1 MFERALKK
9 EDLKEILLKDGV
21 RYILYRYKNENELEK
36 MVYEHYEDIF
46 GEGVILF
53 SKHSITTSSGIG
65 SVPDAFVISIKGKKW
80 YIVEVELSNHSLY
93 NHIVPQ
99 LTKFYSAIKNPDTRS
114 NLVKTFYKEIEQ
126 DPRKRLLFEIEGINE
141 KYKFI
146 QEIVEKKP
154 TTVIIID
161 KSTEE
166 LNEIC
171 NALPFDIIIIVFKTF
186 CRENTKGLCD
196 HIHLLS
202 HPTFKS
208 KIKKQYSD
216 RHDEILKFF
225 NKDILPYEHSIIKRK
240 DYMQISLSSGF
251 YPLHYEWLYLKN
263 EIRVGLHFEYPDHKR
278 NEILATEFYEKFSKE
293 IEKHAQTKLVVYG
306 KKYKNL
312 SVTRQIQ
319 EWTEED
325 AKWAAKTMEKFVTLT
340 INWVLEKMKEYP
352 VV

>member
-1 MFERALKK
+1 M
-9 EDLKEILLKDGV
+9 EILLKDGV
-21 RYILYRYKNENELEK
+21 RYIPYRYKDENELEK

-53 SKHSITTSSGIG
+53 SKHLIRTSSGIG
-65 SVPDAFVISIKGKKW
+65 SVPDAFVISIRDKKW
-80 YIVEVELSNHSLY
+80 FVVEVELSDHPLY

-99 LTKFYSAIKNPDTRS
+99 ITKFYSAIKNSDTRI
-114 NLVKTFYKEIEQ
+114 NLVKTFYREIEQ
-126 DPRKRLLFEIEGINE
+126 DPWKRLLFEIEGINE

-171 NALPFDIIIIVFKTF
+171 NALPFVSIIVVFKTF
-186 CRENTKGLCD
+186 CRENTMGLCD

-202 HPTFKS
+202 LPTFKS
-208 KIKKQYSD
+208 KIENRYLD
-216 RHDEILKFF
+216 RHNKILKFF
-225 NKDILPYEHSIIKRK
+225 NEDILPDKHNIVKRSGW
-240 DYMQISLSSGF
+240 MQIRFSNGSK
-251 YPLHYEWLYLKN
+251 YLHYEWVFLKK

-293 IEKHAQTKLVVYG
+293 IEKHTQTKLVVYG